1 MKQARFYIT
10 YYSSLWLLGV
20 VYILWGGS
28 LFLGLPVLS
37 GGTEVAAIHL
47 LCALLLVLHSSLQHE
62 AVHGHILSS
71 RRWNDLLARPALGLL
86 YPYDRYVTTHQQHH
100 LTEEKGHP
108 DHDPESFYITQDE
121 WQRLQ
126 GTSRFFQMIYHHGGG
141 RLLLSGVWGAFVFL
155 RREWGLFYAGEG
167 QVRRHWLLHLLFV
180 VPIIGLVMASPYVT
194 VTSYI
199 LYSVIPSLALLSVR
213 SYIEHRSSHYS
224 AYDTVLIEAGWLWR
238 LLFLNNNYHVIHH
251 DLPHLRWYQ
260 IHETF
265 TAQKQAWLARAGD
278 YHFSGYGA
286 VFRRFFFSVPAWL
299 RPPVFI
305 TKARHKDVG

>member
-1 MKQARFYIT
+1 MPRADSAR
-10 YYSSLWLLGV
+10 
-20 VYILWGGS
+20 
-28 LFLGLPVLS
+28 
-37 GGTEVAAIHL
+37 AAAALRAHL
-47 LCALLLVLHSSLQHE
+47 LHAERLLQLV
-62 AVHGHILSS
+62 AVRG
-71 RRWNDLLARPALGLL
+71 RAARARRPAGRADAAAVLCGA
-86 YPYDRYVTTHQQHH
+86 RRQ
-100 LTEEKGHP
+100 
-108 DHDPESFYITQDE
+108 
-121 WQRLQ
+121 
-126 GTSRFFQMIYHHGGG
+126 GGG
-141 RLLLSGVWGAFVFL
+141 RAGGLRAGPVHGLLQGEPARDHEEEPGHARRRGGEGARRGVEGAL
-155 RREWGLFYAGEG
+155 RGREG
-167 QVRRHWLLHLLFV
+167 QVRRHWLLHLVFA

-224 AYDTVLIEAGWLWR
+224 AHDTVLIEAGWLWR